1 MSFYVYVIQSEFDGS
16 FYKGFSENYIERLN
30 QHNNAWSKYTS
41 TKMPWKLVHV
51 EIFTDKKSTL
61 KREKVLKKY
70 SHAQLQQ
77 LFQSGKNILNITAVR
92 NPQ

>member
-51 EIFTDKKSTL
+51 EIFTDKISAL
-61 KREKVLKKY
+61 KREKVLK
-70 SHAQLQQ
+70 
-77 LFQSGKNILNITAVR
+77 NTVTLNYNSYF
-92 NPQ
+92 NPVKIF